1 MQFKQQHHTV
11 FGFTLQNDYKLPTY
25 IISHTLFLDP
35 ILRRMV
41 YLGIKYLAPMAED
54 IIIVTSSL
62 TKDMTGKE
70 DRFRASAIRA
80 LCAITSDPY
89 MLQNIE
95 RYLKQAI
102 VDKSPSIA
110 SAGIVSSIHQAKWGI
125 ANLEVIKRWTN
136 EANEALFSDDIMVQ
150 YHALGF
156 LYFCRQTDKLAV
168 TKMVSKLVK
177 SPIKSP
183 YATCMLIR
191 F

>member
-1 MQFKQQHHTV
+1 MFYLGTYVYVLHTPFFV
-11 FGFTLQNDYKLPTY
+11 
-25 IISHTLFLDP
+25 DP

-136 EANEALFSDDIMVQ
+136 EANEALFSDDVMVQ

>member
-95 RYLKQAI
+95 RYMKQAI

-191 F
+191 